1 MPIYELPKENVFPDA
16 KLASTEGLLAFG
28 GDLSPE
34 RLEAAYRSGI
44 FPWYDETSPDLMWW
58 SPDPRM
64 VLFADQFKLSKS
76 LKKRITR
83 AEFEVK
89 VDTAFEQVIQAC
101 SEAPRYGQ
109 DGTWLTD
116 EMQEAYIQMHKLGL
130 AHCVECWQD
139 GVLVGG
145 LYGLSLGRMFFGES
159 MFHHV
164 TDASKVAF
172 YYLNEISKSLKFSF
186 IDCQMHTSH
195 LESLG
200 AEEISRMSY
209 LDYVKENNKL
219 KTHVG
224 PWTTVLEEQMK

>member
-1 MPIYELPKENVFPDA
+1 MPIYELPEEDVFPDA
-16 KLASTEGLLAFG
+16 NLASAEGLLAFG
-28 GDLSPE
+28 GDLSPD
-34 RLEAAYRSGI
+34 RLVAAYRSGI
-44 FPWYDETSPDLMWW
+44 FPWYDETSPDIMWW

-64 VLFADQFKLSKS
+64 VLFPDQFRLSKS
-76 LKKRITR
+76 LKKRINR

-101 SEAPRYGQ
+101 SEAPRHGQ

-116 EMQEAYIQMHKLGL
+116 EMQDAYVEMHRLGM
-130 AHCVECWQD
+130 AHSVECWQ
-139 GVLVGG
+139 GGLLVGG

-172 YYLNEISKSLKFSF
+172 YHLNEISKTLDFSF

-200 AEEISRMSY
+200 AEEISRASY
-209 LDYVKENNKL
+209 LEYVGKNNHL
-219 KTHVG
+219 ESHTG
-224 PWTTVLEEQMK
+224 CWTDLL